1 MRHMFREMLL
11 AAFTAGLAVQVA
23 FGAGHPDH
31 GLLAQATLPTVPLD
45 QAIVNAWTMA
55 VWLDM
60 LILGAIGL
68 AGGFLSLI
76 AIPFR
81 SPHDAILRVFCGGIF
96 SSLFAGA
103 LIVWAGL
110 GNSHPSVRCAIAGL
124 SGFLSYPALMWTGQ
138 NGLAWALKRLGVEA
152 TMKDA
157 NPPTTTTPPSPAPA
171 PQGD

>member
-1 MRHMFREMLL
+1 MRYRLTEMTIS
-11 AAFTAGLAVQVA
+11 AFTAVVAVQVA

-31 GLLAQATLPTVPLD
+31 TLLAQVVPPLPDQVP
-45 QAIVNAWTMA
+45 AWTMA
-55 VWLDM
+55 IWIDM
-60 LILGAIGL
+60 LVLGGIGL

-81 SPHDAILRVFCGGIF
+81 SPNDAIIRVICGGIF

-110 GNSHPSVRCAIAGL
+110 GNSHPSVRMAIAGL
-124 SGFLSYPALMWTGQ
+124 SGFLSYPALMWVGQ

-152 TMKDA
+152 TMKDT
-157 NPPTTTTPPSPAPA
+157 PPTTTTPPPAQA
-171 PQGD
+171 PTPRVD